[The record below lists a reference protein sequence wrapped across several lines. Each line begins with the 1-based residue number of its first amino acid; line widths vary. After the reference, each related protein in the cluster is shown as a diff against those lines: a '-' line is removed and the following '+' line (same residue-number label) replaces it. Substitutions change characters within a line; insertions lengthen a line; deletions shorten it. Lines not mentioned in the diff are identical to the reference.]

1 LERLTEALAEARAG
15 AEAAHRDYDEAAA
28 EESAAHQAVADRRA
42 ELIAAE
48 QAEQRARQ
56 RARAARRDREDTDRA
71 LRDAD
76 RRHGV
81 ARDRL
86 TALEH

>member
-1 LERLTEALAEARAG
+1 
-15 AEAAHRDYDEAAA
+15 
-28 EESAAHQAVADRRA
+28 VADRRA